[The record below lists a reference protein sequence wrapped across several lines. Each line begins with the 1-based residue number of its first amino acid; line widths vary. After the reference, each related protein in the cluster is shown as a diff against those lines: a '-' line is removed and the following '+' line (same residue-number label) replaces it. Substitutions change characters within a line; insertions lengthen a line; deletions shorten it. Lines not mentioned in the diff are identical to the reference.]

1 MEQRLSNFRSLFKS
15 SPAPQ
20 SDPCEPEIGFKLTF
34 SKTSKQLK
42 VKVLSARHLPANY
55 GTIKPRG
62 YSVKITVFPEKE
74 KYETSVVK
82 ESWPTFNEEFPFT
95 LHSTSKYYQDYFK
108 GKFISFTVYAVLE
121 NATETMAK
129 KNPTSKLRRFFSF
142 SEFGETPNRFRRS
155 FRHSLNS
162 RRTVGAVTYNLDA
175 KIFNHKLG
183 DDLICTPDIWRGIK
197 EITSGI
203 QTEPRE
209 GKNGSVEMTLSYAIS
224 EDRKNDVVEISITKF
239 RCSLQTMQQHE
250 KLGGQLYI
258 KITASEQDDLI
269 QKMKS
274 DKFEPTISL
283 KLEANTATLRATV
296 NNDNLEQ
303 VRILVRLIC
312 KNILGKKIVLGK
324 IEIDSNSDLWKEIV
338 RTPSVP
344 ITRMI
349 NLE

>member
-1 MEQRLSNFRSLFKS
+1 MEQKLSTLKSLFKLNPPITNES
-15 SPAPQ
+15 SEPQ
-20 SDPCEPEIGFKLTF
+20 IGFKMTF
-34 SKTSKQLK
+34 SKSSKQLK
-42 VKVLSARHLPANY
+42 IKVISARQLPVNY
-55 GTIKPRG
+55 GTIRPHG
-62 YSVKITVFPEKE
+62 YLVKVTVFPEKE

-95 LHSTSKYYQDYFK
+95 LHSSSKYYADYFK

-121 NATETMAK
+121 NTTESVGKRHTG
-129 KNPTSKLRRFFSF
+129 SKLKRFFSF
-142 SEFGETPNRFRRS
+142 SEFGENTNRFRRS

-162 RRTVGAVTYNLDA
+162 RRTVGAVTYNLDS
-175 KIFNHKLG
+175 KIFTQKLG
-183 DDLICTPDIWRGIK
+183 DDILCTPDIWRGIK

-209 GKNGSVEMTLSYAIS
+209 GKNGSVEVTLSYAIS
-224 EDRKNDVVEISITKF
+224 EDRKNDVVEISVTKF

-258 KITASEQDDLI
+258 KITAFEHDDLI

-274 DKFEPTISL
+274 DKFDPTISL

-296 NNDNLEQ
+296 NNYNLEQ
-303 VRILVRLIC
+303 VKILVRLIC
-312 KNILGKKIVLGK
+312 RNILGKKIVLGK

-338 RTPSVP
+338 KTPSIP

-349 NLE
+349 NFE